1 MIRKRIRACGG
12 PVNDSAPTKA
22 AAASFVA
29 RNNALMSKR
38 RRRAERPVFADI
50 VDDARITSTP
60 TASPSP
66 ALVAADGKRYLHTG
80 RSVEPGRAVE
90 LVAGGAVLAWDS
102 CGCLGGCE
110 LEWFEP
116 ADRAELVRTG
126 PPELRHRSGRRYRGR
141 GRLTEWRTTAGDVL
155 VLASEDVRWG
165 TFMY

>member
-1 MIRKRIRACGG
+1 MIRN
-12 PVNDSAPTKA
+12 PTSPTKA

-29 RNNALMSKR
+29 RNNAVMSKR

-50 VDDARITSTP
+50 VDEARKTP
-60 TASPSP
+60 TPQAFPSP
-66 ALVAADGKRYLHTG
+66 TLVAADGKRYVPSG
-80 RSVEPGRAVE
+80 RSLEPGQAVE

-110 LEWFEP
+110 FEWFGS

-141 GRLTEWRTTAGDVL
+141 GHLTEWRTTAGDVL

-165 TFMY
+165 SFMY